1 MPFVPS
7 PDFSIADFLMF
18 SILYGSLAYL
28 AVMLVETLVLWLLNW
43 DSFTRSLRDSAL
55 ANLVTTLLGFLP
67 ILFMPP
73 WLYDMGLLLGMFVL
87 CGLSILVEVIVLYII
102 SKNSFG
108 ETLRTSCMMNICS
121 YIPLY
126 FFHPLIN

>member
-73 WLYDMGLLLGMFVL
+73 WLYDMGLPLGMFVL

-102 SKNSFG
+102 STKSFG